1 AAANGSIIEGYD
13 KYDYTQIQATFVKFV
28 DRVMGASRLTLL
40 AEVGAGF
47 TPDLPKLSE
56 RRYGRSPVFGLSSLD
71 PTTPQDGF
79 VTRTAW
85 GYRALAKWDYT
96 NLFGGVSMSP
106 KITFKHDV
114 KGTSPTSDF
123 QEGRKALGLGVDF
136 SYKDSYK
143 FGASLTKFLDSDFDT
158 SRDRDFVSLTASASF

>member
-1 AAANGSIIEGYD
+1 
-13 KYDYTQIQATFVKFV
+13 
-28 DRVMGASRLTLL
+28 MG
-40 AEVGAGF
+40 EVGAGF
-47 TPDLPKLSE
+47 TPGLAKLSE
-56 RRYGRSPVFGLSSLD
+56 RRYGRSPVFGLGGATS
-71 PTTPQDGF
+71 TEGY
-79 VTRTAW
+79 VTRAAW